1 MQQDSNPQNRNNQ
14 AGLDP
19 REAVLTDLG
28 LKRSPQWAE
37 VEQAFLA
44 RNNYQCAMCSIT
56 GKGLVQVHHIAPFHY
71 ISSPN
76 IQRGDLEFNPQ
87 NLVPLC
93 QGPGTNEHHVLVGHL
108 GDFQYFNQGARADMI
123 GPWKDLLPADQLKQL
138 ADWIA
143 RHQNHY
149 PLVNAMTQQDITGFS
164 ALLVSWYGPKPQA
177 NVNVLIEQ
185 WYGFKPRF
193 QGNAGAPNASSSA
206 PVSNTGGN

>member
-1 MQQDSNPQNRNNQ
+1 MQQDTNPQSPVIH
-14 AGLDP
+14 AAVDP
-19 REAVLTDLG
+19 RDAVLASFG
-28 LKRSPQWAE
+28 LKRSWQWGE
-37 VEQAFLA
+37 VEQAFLT
-44 RNNYQCAMCSIT
+44 RNNFKCAMCSIT
-56 GKGLVQVHHIAPFHY
+56 GATLVQVHHIAPFHY
-71 ISSPN
+71 ISSPD

-93 QGPGTNEHHVLVGHL
+93 QGPGTNEHHILVGHL
-108 GDFQYFNQGARADMI
+108 GNFQYFNQDARADMV
-123 GPWKDLLPADQLKQL
+123 GPWKDLLPSFIEQQ

-149 PLVNAMTQQDITGFS
+149 PLVNTMSPQNINDFS
-164 ALLVSWYGPKPQA
+164 ALLVT
-177 NVNVLIEQ
+177 

>member
-1 MQQDSNPQNRNNQ
+1 MQQDTNPQSPVIH
-14 AGLDP
+14 AASDP
-19 REAVLTDLG
+19 RDAVLAGFG
-28 LKRSPQWAE
+28 LKRSWQWGE
-37 VEQAFLA
+37 VEQAFLT
-44 RNNYQCAMCSIT
+44 RNNFKCAMCSIT
-56 GKGLVQVHHIAPFHY
+56 GATLVQVHHIAPFHY

-93 QGPGTNEHHVLVGHL
+93 QGPGTNEHHILVGHL
-108 GDFQYFNQGARADMI
+108 GNFQYFNQDARADMI
-123 GPWKDLLPADQLKQL
+123 GPWKDLLPSFIEQQ

-149 PLVNAMTQQDITGFS
+149 PLVNAMSPQNITDFS
-164 ALLVSWYGPKPQA
+164 ALLVTLYGPKPQA

-193 QGNAGAPNASSSA
+193 QRSAGAPNANTSA
-206 PVSNTGGN
+206 PASSTGGN